1 MDPDTVNHGILYII
15 MPTIPSATQQDQLLD
30 VVFGK
35 KNPILC
41 DFYRRLTHYQSNIY

>member
-30 VVFGK
+30 IVIGK
-35 KNPILC
+35 IPPILC
-41 DFYRRLTHYQSNIY
+41 DFYRRLTLYQSIIY